1 MITQRLP
8 EPVTDD
14 LDRAD
19 SALPWQDVVA
29 AAYYHRRTVIKI
41 FVIGT
46 LLSALWAFIQPPVY
60 KGKAVLL
67 LKDQRAQMSLSPDGR
82 TFRATEPVSTEEI
95 NALTMLASQP
105 ALLEKVIEKLSA
117 PSASDDAAD
126 DGIVPQAKWADLI
139 QDTISS
145 WKWWVLGIPDD
156 VYRWIHGLPPPT
168 DLESRIMQL
177 QARVQ
182 VTPVPDSNLIEVSYA
197 SESPRWA
204 ARVTNAVTNTMI
216 TAYTNLYES
225 SDAYRFYQNQRTLL
239 AETLSKAEAEMVAFR
254 EKVGADLLSL
264 NMGDLQSR
272 VATLELEVIEAEG
285 RSAELEAQL
294 NAPEEAIIADA
305 HASDAESGTVGNP
318 VIGDLKERVISLEM
332 QRSEL
337 LSRYTPTS
345 AAVKDV
351 DRQLAEIRR
360 LLANERSTSVDMRRR
375 AARAKMEANDAKL
388 DALRGQIEK
397 YRETI
402 ERLEKVLPEWNR
414 LQNNAQTQ
422 KESYIAYLRK
432 EEEARVSSA
441 LDESQMVNIA
451 IVERAQVPGEPEGA
465 ALKRTSA
472 FGAALSLL
480 IGIGLAF
487 FRDWMDPSIKSAG
500 QIERLVGLPV
510 LGELQG

>member
-1 MITQRLP
+1 MMTQRLP
-8 EPVTDD
+8 EPITDE

-29 AAYYHRRTVIKI
+29 AVYYHRRAVIKI
-41 FVIGT
+41 FLIGT
-46 LLSALWAFIQPPVY
+46 ILSALWAFIQPPVY
-60 KGKAVLL
+60 RGKAVLMV
-67 LKDQRAQMSLSPDGR
+67 KDQRAQMSLSPDGR
-82 TFRATEPVSTEEI
+82 AVRSVEPASEEEI
-95 NALTMLASQP
+95 NALTMLAFQS
-105 ALLEKVIEKLSA
+105 ALLERVIERLSA
-117 PSASDDAAD
+117 PAGDGSDEPD
-126 DGIVPQAKWADLI
+126 VPQTSWI
-139 QDTISS
+139 SWTQDTISA
-145 WKWWVLGIPDD
+145 WKWSILGIPDD
-156 VYRWIHGLPPPT
+156 LYRMLHGLPPPT
-168 DLESRIMQL
+168 ELENRIMLL
-177 QARVQ
+177 QARVL
-182 VTPVPDSNLIEVSYA
+182 VTPVPDSNLLEVSYA

-204 ARVTNAVTNTMI
+204 ARVTNAVTSEMI

-225 SDAYRFYQNQRTLL
+225 KDAYRFYQSQRTLL
-239 AETLSKAEAEMVAFR
+239 ADTLSKAEAEMVAFR
-254 EKVGADLLSL
+254 ERVGADLLSL

-272 VATLELEVIEAEG
+272 VAALELDVIEAEG
-285 RSAELEAQL
+285 RRAELEAQL
-294 NAPEEAIIADA
+294 NAPEEAVVADA
-305 HASDAESGTVGNP
+305 QASDPESGTVGNP
-318 VIGDLKERVISLEM
+318 VVGELKQRLIGLEM

-337 LSRYTPTS
+337 LTRYTPTS
-345 AAVKDV
+345 VAVKDV
-351 DRQLAEIRR
+351 DRQITEVRR

-375 AARAKMEANDAKL
+375 AARAKMDANDAKIA
-388 DALRGQIEK
+388 ALQGQIAK
-397 YRETI
+397 YRDTI
-402 ERLEKVLPEWNR
+402 ERLERVLPEWNR

-422 KESYIAYLRK
+422 KESYLSYLRK

-451 IVERAQVPGEPEGA
+451 IVERAQMPGEPEGA